1 MIDAVDEETKG
12 GLSTGEIV
20 ADSVG
25 FLLAGYGTTSVTLTF
40 ATYLLATHPEVQEKL
55 ANEIHDY
62 LEEHPVCT
70 LCVVGYVQP
79 LGQALKIL
87 SFCKEVVLF
96 QKGKDYRNY
105 SEKIYWDLRLC
116 PL

>member
-55 ANEIHDY
+55 ANEIHEY
-62 LEEHPVCT
+62 LEQHPVCT
-70 LCVVGYVQP
+70 LCVVEYVQP
-79 LGQALKIL
+79 LGQALKKL
-87 SFCKEVVLF
+87 SFVRKLSSFRREKTIETLGRKHF
-96 QKGKDYRNY
+96 QT
-105 SEKIYWDLRLC
+105 
-116 PL
+116 